1 MGFTNSHLRGLLYRI
16 RENEEM
22 GYIGVFAIVVVWEH
36 VMLLIKYVMSI
47 SISPFPKSVLDA
59 MKREQHEL
67 EQQRSSSMWA
77 RRRPKDHKEE
87 KEATENDFTW
97 ADENRH
103 PNQRVENDGVIG
115 GQEKKGRNPSRVKDS
130 GSALNTVE
138 LNAGERTIPRI
149 RRPMQRVS
157 ESLDVDSPHSMYSA

>member
-1 MGFTNSHLRGLLYRI
+1 MTRACISRI
-16 RENEEM
+16 VHACILSGQTDQHKR
-22 GYIGVFAIVVVWEH
+22 
-36 VMLLIKYVMSI
+36 
-47 SISPFPKSVLDA
+47 VLDA
-59 MKREQHEL
+59 MKGEQHEL

-138 LNAGERTIPRI
+138 LNARERTIPRI